1 MKKYLII
8 ALAISFAA
16 VSCIDGNF
24 LNQNPKAKISPSDY
38 FKTETDLQLFTNP
51 LYDLLNTEPYNE
63 QSDLVTRQSL
73 SDLQKGWSRQVPAS
87 GSGWSWGTLRRI
99 NALLANSS
107 NCEDPK
113 VVAKY
118 NALAKFFRAYF
129 YFEKVMRFGDV
140 PWIDHELTTDSP
152 ELYAERDS
160 RELVMSHMLED
171 IDEAIAVL
179 GSGVSTYRVNKYAAL
194 ALKARFCL
202 YEGTWRKYHALN
214 IAGGKTA
221 EQYLQLA
228 VEAAQQIMDSGIYK
242 LAPSYLNLFAEED
255 ADAGEYI
262 LAIKRDISLNLTN
275 NSTAYATMPSQ
286 GRPGLTKK
294 AVDMFLM
301 ADGSRFTDK
310 EGWETMQFVEE
321 TSDRDPRLACVIVTP
336 GYKRIGGTDVLAP
349 DYGCSITGFQLAKW
363 VMDETLYSVNRVD
376 MSYNDTP
383 VFRLGEVYLNYAEAK
398 AELGTLTQE
407 DIDKSINRLRDRV
420 KMPHLD
426 MAQANANPD
435 PYLLSAEYGYRN
447 VSGTNQGVILEIRRE
462 RAVELSVEGFRY
474 QDLMRWKEG
483 KCLEQA
489 FVGPYFPGTGKY
501 DLSGDKVADLVIY
514 TGTKPT
520 DKDVD
525 VRLLETS
532 YSTGISLSEG
542 TKGYVNNIDCLTID
556 NRRFFDEE
564 RDYLY
569 PIPTDDR
576 SLNHNLK
583 QNPGWKDGLD
593 F

>member
-1 MKKYLII
+1 MKKIFI
-8 ALAISFAA
+8 AVLAASFAFA
-16 VSCIDGNF
+16 SCSDILD
-24 LNQNPKAKISPSDY
+24 QTPQSKISPSDY
-38 FKTETDLQLFTNP
+38 FKSESDLQLFTNP
-51 LYDLLNTEPYNE
+51 LYDLFDTEPYNE

-99 NALLANSS
+99 NALIANAD
-107 NCEDPK
+107 NCDDK
-113 VVAKY
+113 DIVAQY
-118 NALAKFFRAYF
+118 VGLAKFFRAYF

-140 PWIDHELTTDSP
+140 PWIDHELTTDSD

-160 RELVMSHMLED
+160 REVVMGHMLED
-171 IDEAIAVL
+171 VDEAISVL
-179 GSGVSTYRVNKYAAL
+179 DEGVSTFRVNKYAAL

-202 YEGTWRKYHALN
+202 YEGTWRKYHSLS
-214 IAGGKTA
+214 IAGGKSA
-221 EQYLQLA
+221 DDYLQLA
-228 VEAAQQIMDSGIYK
+228 ASAAEQIMNSGMYT
-242 LAPSYLNLFAEED
+242 LASSYLNLFAEED

-262 LAIKRDISLNLTN
+262 LAVKRDITLSLTN

-310 EGWETMQFVEE
+310 EGWETMQFIEE
-321 TSDRDPRLACVIVTP
+321 VSDRDPRLACCIVTP
-336 GYKRIGGTDVLAP
+336 GYKRIGGTEEVAP
-349 DYGCSITGFQLAKW
+349 DYGCTITGFQIAKW
-363 VMDETLYSVNRVD
+363 VMDETLYGVNRVD

-398 AELGTLTQE
+398 AELGSLTQE
-407 DIDKSINRLRDRV
+407 DLDKSINLLRDRV
-420 KMPHLD
+420 KMPHLNLSE
-426 MAQANANPD
+426 ANANPD
-435 PYLLSAEYGYRN
+435 PYLLSEEYGYRN
-447 VSGTNQGVILEIRRE
+447 VSGANQGVILEIRRE
-462 RAVELSVEGFRY
+462 RAVELCDEGFRY

-489 FVGPYFPGTGKY
+489 FVGPYFPGVGRY
-501 DLSGDKVADLVIY
+501 DLSGDKLVDLIIY

-520 DKDVD
+520 DKNVD
-525 VRLLETS
+525 VRLLEAS
-532 YSTGISLSEG
+532 YSTGIALSEG
-542 TKGYVNNIDCLTID
+542 DKGYVNNIDCLTVD
-556 NRRFFDEE
+556 NRRYFDED

-576 SLNHNLK
+576 SLNPKLT
-583 QNPGWKDGLD
+583 QNPGWNDGLD
-593 F
+593 Y

>member
-8 ALAISFAA
+8 ALALSFAF
-16 VSCIDGNF
+16 VSCDSSF
-24 LNQNPKAKISPSDY
+24 LNQNPKAKISPADY

-51 LYDLLNTEPYNE
+51 LYDVFNTEPYNE

-73 SDLQKGWSRQVPAS
+73 SDLQKGWSRQVPNS
-87 GSGWSWGTLRRI
+87 GAGWSWGTLRRI
-99 NALLANSS
+99 NALLANSE
-107 NCEDPK
+107 NCEDAK

-118 NALAKFFRAYF
+118 NGLAKFFRAYF
-129 YFEKVMRFGDV
+129 YFEKIMRFGDV

-160 RELVMSHMLED
+160 RELVMSHMIED
-171 IDEAIAVL
+171 IDEAISVL
-179 GSGVSTYRVNKYAAL
+179 GEGVSTYRVNKYAAL

-214 IAGGKTA
+214 IAGGRTA
-221 EQYLQLA
+221 DDYLQLA
-228 VEAAQQIMDSGIYK
+228 AEAAQQIIDSGVYT

-262 LAIKRDISLNLTN
+262 LAVKRDISLSLTN
-275 NSTAYATMPSQ
+275 NTTAYATMPSQ

-301 ADGSRFTDK
+301 ADGTRFTDK

-321 TSDRDPRLACVIVTP
+321 VSDRDPRLACVIVTP

-363 VMDETLYSVNRVD
+363 VMDQTLYSVNRVD

-383 VFRLGEVYLNYAEAK
+383 VFRLGEVYLMYAEAK
-398 AELGTLTQE
+398 AELGTLTQ
-407 DIDKSINRLRDRV
+407 DDLDKSVNRLRDRV

-426 MAQANANPD
+426 MAAANANPD

-447 VSGTNQGVILEIRRE
+447 VSGSNQGVILEIRRE

-489 FVGPYFPGTGKY
+489 FVGPYFPGVGKY
-501 DLSGDKVADLVIY
+501 DLSGDKVADLIIY

-532 YSTGISLSEG
+532 YSTGIALSEG

-556 NRRFFDEE
+556 NRRFFDEN

-569 PIPTDDR
+569 PIPIDDR
-576 SLNHNLK
+576 SLNHNLT
-583 QNPGWKDGLD
+583 QNPGWNDGLD